1 MTVSLYAD
9 LNFVEFFGALLTRF
23 FLFITGQGGQ
33 LQLAADE
40 MQLLVLVGIA
50 ISGALV
56 GTFLFFQRMTMLANA
71 LSHTILLGIVL
82 SFMLARLFGGDGVAS
97 MGHQLP
103 FTLFFVAALLTALLT
118 ALTTQFLVSS
128 VRLQSD
134 ASTGLVFT
142 TFFAVG
148 VLLVSVFTRNAHIGI
163 EVVMGNVDGLQ
174 HKDLVLTGVILLLN
188 CIVTYCFYRGYIVTS
203 FDPSFA
209 GVLGFSRPLYHYV
222 LMLQTAITCVGAF
235 RAVGVLMVLSFLT
248 APVLIARALCAHFFW
263 FLCCAIASG
272 VLACL
277 LGVGLSRHIL
287 TVTGSGMSTG
297 GLVVC
302 TLVTLYGLVLLY
314 LALRRYRLS
323 KQNALIKEQGSV

>member
-1 MTVSLYAD
+1 MH
-9 LNFVEFFGALLTRF
+9 
-23 FLFITGQGGQ
+23 
-33 LQLAADE
+33 LAADE
-40 MQLLVLVGIA
+40 MQLLVLIGIA

-82 SFMLARLFGGDGVAS
+82 SFMLARLFGGDS
-97 MGHQLP
+97 ISPIGHQLP
-103 FTLFFVAALLTALLT
+103 FTLFFVAALMTALLT
-118 ALTTQFLVSS
+118 AFTTQFLVNR

-142 TFFAVG
+142 TFFALG

-174 HKDLVLTGVILLLN
+174 YKDLVLTGVILLLN
-188 CIVTYCFYRGYIVTS
+188 CVVTYCFYRGYMVTS

-222 LMLQTAITCVGAF
+222 LMMQTAITCVGAF

-248 APVLIARALCAHFFW
+248 APVLIARALCVHFFL
-263 FLCCAIASG
+263 FLCCAVASG
-272 VLACL
+272 VIACL
-277 LGVGLSRHIL
+277 IGVSLSRHIL

-302 TLVTLYGLVLLY
+302 TLVALYGLVLIY
-314 LALRRYRLS
+314 LAARQYKRRPQVCVS
-323 KQNALIKEQGSV
+323 STQTIEP

>member
-1 MTVSLYAD
+1 MNVLSMLPSSYAD
-9 LNFVEFFGALLTRF
+9 VNFVEFFPLLFYR
-23 FLFITGQGGQ
+23 LWLVITGGDIQI
-33 LQLAADE
+33 AADE
-40 MQLLVLVGIA
+40 MQLMVLIGLA

-56 GTFLFFQRMTMLANA
+56 GSFLFFQRMTMLANA

-82 SFMLARLFGGDGVAS
+82 SYLLLRLFSEAS
-97 MGHQLP
+97 ADAMGHQLP

-118 ALTTQFLVSS
+118 AFTTQFLVQK

-142 TFFAVG
+142 TFFALG
-148 VLLVSVFTRNAHIGI
+148 ILLVSLFTRNAHIGI

-174 HKDLVLTGVILLLN
+174 YKDLTMTGFVLFLN
-188 CIVTYCFYRGYIVTS
+188 LAVTYCFYRGYMVTS

-209 GVLGFSRPLYHYV
+209 GVLGYSRSFYHYM
-222 LMLQTAITCVGAF
+222 LMVQTAITCVAAF

-248 APVLIARALCAHFFW
+248 APVLIARALSAHFLM
-263 FLCCAIASG
+263 FLCCAVASS
-272 VLACL
+272 VLACFV
-277 LGVGLSRHIL
+277 GVALSRHIL

-302 TLVTLYGLVLLY
+302 TLIVFYVLVLLY
-314 LALRRYRLS
+314 QAGRRYVLKR
-323 KQNALIKEQGSV
+323 A